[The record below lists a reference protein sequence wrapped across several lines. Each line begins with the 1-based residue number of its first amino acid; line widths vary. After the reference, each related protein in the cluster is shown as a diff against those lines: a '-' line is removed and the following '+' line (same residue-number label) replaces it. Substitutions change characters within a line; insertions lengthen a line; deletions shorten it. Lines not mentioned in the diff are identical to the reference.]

1 MGDKLKAIKSKA
13 YHVPIT
19 TNRTNGA
26 SLELDHHNFL
36 SSNCTMEKELASS
49 DCKPNSKFVV
59 PTKTTTG
66 GACFDHHKFLSSK
79 HTMEKELA
87 CSGCKR
93 KFVVPTKVTAYCCR
107 ECQGVSK
114 SISGYKQLRENSSGA
129 KFFNQYQ
136 LHNAAGYSS
145 SLLSTATTGNK
156 RAVLCG
162 VSYSRRQYRLKG
174 TVNDVVNMNSL
185 LVENFGFPIQSI
197 HVLTEEPK
205 DPNLIPT
212 KRNIMESLKWLVKDC
227 KLGDS
232 LVFYFSGHGTQQ
244 YYKEDENF
252 LLKGTIFPVDF
263 LREGMI
269 TNNEINS
276 TIVEPLKN
284 GVKLHAII
292 DACHSGTTLDLM
304 HVYKKDNGNW
314 KWINNNTPSIEPGTK
329 CTNGGVAICF
339 SACEESQM
347 AADAAVF
354 GGKEMNGVMTYLL
367 TKIIREYSGIT
378 YSSLLEK
385 LHEDIGK
392 IQQNKHFNGFF
403 RRIFY
408 SRIDQ
413 DPLLSSSKIF
423 DVNTRI
429 SF

>member
-1 MGDKLKAIKSKA
+1 MYTWPDQTMGDKLKAIKSKA

-36 SSNCTMEKELASS
+36 SSNYTMEKELACS

-87 CSGCKR
+87 CSRCKR
-93 KFVVPTKVTAYCCR
+93 KFVVPTKITTYRCC

-114 SISGYKQLRENSSGA
+114 SISGLRENSLGA

-197 HVLTEEPK
+197 HVLT
-205 DPNLIPT
+205 DICY
-212 KRNIMESLKWLVKDC
+212 RNFNFDAIL
-227 KLGDS
+227 
-232 LVFYFSGHGTQQ
+232 FS
-244 YYKEDENF
+244 
-252 LLKGTIFPVDF
+252 
-263 LREGMI
+263 
-269 TNNEINS
+269 
-276 TIVEPLKN
+276 
-284 GVKLHAII
+284 
-292 DACHSGTTLDLM
+292 
-304 HVYKKDNGNW
+304 
-314 KWINNNTPSIEPGTK
+314 
-329 CTNGGVAICF
+329 CF
-339 SACEESQM
+339 NRC
-347 AADAAVF
+347 
-354 GGKEMNGVMTYLL
+354 L
-367 TKIIREYSGIT
+367 TK
-378 YSSLLEK
+378 L
-385 LHEDIGK
+385 
-392 IQQNKHFNGFF
+392 N
-403 RRIFY
+403 
-408 SRIDQ
+408 
-413 DPLLSSSKIF
+413 
-423 DVNTRI
+423 
-429 SF
+429 